1 MCDELQ
7 NKDFHFPHFRFFTGT
22 RVQTHTWRGPFC
34 ILLRK
39 IWYKVETKEGKES
52 RSGSIFDVDMSMLK
66 FVFSATCYG
75 LVVIYSIPRGTNA
88 PHKEERDVI
97 LKLAELCNK
106 DHRWLFLEQSSRFYV
121 ILLQMQSTDIR
132 TFTGCANLHTKC

>member
-1 MCDELQ
+1 MTNFKIRIFIFLT
-7 NKDFHFPHFRFFTGT
+7 FVFFTGT
-22 RVQTHTWRGPFC
+22 RVLTQTWRGPFC

-75 LVVIYSIPRGTNA
+75 LVVTYYISRGTNA

-106 DHRWLFLEQSSRFYV
+106 DHRRLFLEQSSRFCV
-121 ILLQMQSTDIR
+121 ILLQMQSADIR
-132 TFTGCANLHTKC
+132 TFTGCANLHLEC